1 MTSREHLQ
9 YSTDPG
15 VRKRGSEILSKKSEQ
30 PGYWAVIPA
39 PVRYD
44 DRIPANAKLLYGEI
58 SALCD
63 MKGFCWAKNEYFA
76 QLFGWAAPTVTRLL
90 ASLRDAG
97 YLAVEMVPTST
108 GSERRI
114 FAGLCTG
121 GVRKIAETPLRKN
134 VGGVSAKMIT
144 PLQYKGNSTYEHT
157 PLTPHGGRVCKKSVH
172 KDAPDWKP
180 DRFAGLWS
188 YYPAKGRKNKQRA
201 IAAWDK
207 LQPDDALVDR
217 IARSLA
223 KLKATEEW
231 QRDIGI
237 PHVATFL
244 NGERWKDADEL
255 NTPAVDGGQEVT
267 FGWQT

>member
-1 MTSREHLQ
+1 MA
-9 YSTDPG
+9 
-15 VRKRGSEILSKKSEQ
+15 KKTEQ
-30 PGYWAVIPA
+30 PAYWAVIPA
-39 PVRYD
+39 DVRYD
-44 DRIPANAKLLYGEI
+44 DKLPPNAKLLYGEI

-97 YLAVEMVPTST
+97 YLTVEMVPTST

-114 FAGLCTG
+114 FAGLCAG

-144 PLQYKGNSTYEHT
+144 PLQYKGNSTVEHT
-157 PLTPHGGRVCKKSVH
+157 PLTPHGGKRGQKCVH

-180 DRFAGLWS
+180 ERFAGLWS

-201 IAAWDK
+201 IQAWDK
-207 LQPDDALVDR
+207 LQPDDALIDTM
-217 IARSLA
+217 ARALA

-237 PHVATFL
+237 PHVATWL
-244 NGERWKDADEL
+244 NGERWHDADEL
-255 NTPAVDGGQEVT
+255 DGPDGPDGGGEAVY
-267 FGWQT
+267 GWQT

>member
-1 MTSREHLQ
+1 MTKI
-9 YSTDPG
+9 T
-15 VRKRGSEILSKKSEQ
+15 EQ
-30 PGYWAVIPA
+30 PAYWGVIPA

-44 DRIPANAKLLYGEI
+44 TRLSANAKLLYGEI

-63 MKGFCWAKNEYFA
+63 VKGFCWAKNEYFA
-76 QLFGWAAPTVTRLL
+76 DLFGWAAPTVTRLI
-90 ASLRDAG
+90 SNLRDAG
-97 YLAVEMVPTST
+97 YVTVEMVPTST

-114 FAGLCTG
+114 FTGLCTG
-121 GVRKIAETPLRKN
+121 GVRKIAERGVRKN

-144 PLQYKGNSTYEHT
+144 PHNIRTNILEYTPHT
-157 PLTPHGGRVCKKSVH
+157 PQGAKRVQKCVH

-180 DRFAGLWS
+180 ERFAGMWS

-207 LQPDDALVDR
+207 LKPDDAL
-217 IARSLA
+217 IAEIGRALA

-244 NGERWKDADEL
+244 NGERWHDADEL
-255 NTPAVDGGQEVT
+255 EDSSDGGGEAVVY
-267 FGWQT
+267 GWR

>member
-1 MTSREHLQ
+1 M
-9 YSTDPG
+9 
-15 VRKRGSEILSKKSEQ
+15 SKKTEQ

-44 DRIPANAKLLYGEI
+44 VRISANAKLLYGEI

-63 MKGFCWAKNEYFA
+63 RKGFCWAKNDYFA
-76 QLFGWAAPTVTRLL
+76 DLFGWAAPTVTRLIS
-90 ASLRDAG
+90 SLRDAG
-97 YLAVEMVPTST
+97 YLTVEMIPTST

-144 PLQYKGNSTYEHT
+144 PPQYKVNSTYEHT
-157 PLTPHGGRVCKKSVH
+157 PLTPQGEQVCKKRVH

-180 DRFAGLWS
+180 ERFAGLWS

-201 IAAWDK
+201 IQAWDK
-207 LQPDDALVDR
+207 LQPDDALIDR

-231 QRDIGI
+231 QRDVGI
-237 PHVATFL
+237 PYVATFL
-244 NGERWKDADEL
+244 NGERWRDADEL
-255 NTPAVDGGQEVT
+255 DGPDGPDGGGEAVY
-267 FGWQT
+267 GWQ

>member
-1 MTSREHLQ
+1 MA
-9 YSTDPG
+9 
-15 VRKRGSEILSKKSEQ
+15 KKTEQ
-30 PGYWAVIPA
+30 PAYWAVIPA
-39 PVRYD
+39 DVRYD
-44 DRIPANAKLLYGEI
+44 DKLPPNAKLLYGEI

-97 YLAVEMVPTST
+97 YLTVEMVPTST

-114 FAGLCTG
+114 FAGLCAG

-144 PLQYKGNSTYEHT
+144 PLQYKGNSTVEHT
-157 PLTPHGGRVCKKSVH
+157 PLTPHGGERGQKCVH

-180 DRFAGLWS
+180 DRFAGLWD
-188 YYPAKGRKNKQRA
+188 YYPRKGRKNKQRA
-201 IAAWDK
+201 IQAWDK
-207 LQPDDALVDR
+207 LKPDDALID
-217 IARSLA
+217 IMARALA

-237 PHVATFL
+237 PHVATWL
-244 NGERWKDADEL
+244 NGERWHDADEL
-255 NTPAVDGGQEVT
+255 DSPDETDCGEVVY
-267 FGWQT
+267 GWQ

>member
-1 MTSREHLQ
+1 MA
-9 YSTDPG
+9 
-15 VRKRGSEILSKKSEQ
+15 KKIEQ
-30 PGYWAVIPA
+30 PAYWAVIPA
-39 PVRYD
+39 DVRYD
-44 DRIPANAKLLYGEI
+44 DKLPPNAKLLYGEI

-97 YLAVEMVPTST
+97 YLTVEMVPTST

-114 FAGLCTG
+114 FAGLCAG

-144 PLQYKGNSTYEHT
+144 PLQYKGNSTYEQS
-157 PLTPHGGRVCKKSVH
+157 PLTPQGGKVCKKRVH
-172 KDAPDWKP
+172 KDGPDWKP
-180 DRFAGLWS
+180 ERFAGLWS

-201 IAAWDK
+201 IQAWDK
-207 LQPDDALVDR
+207 LKPDDALIDTM
-217 IARSLA
+217 ARALA

-237 PHVATFL
+237 PHVATWL
-244 NGERWKDADEL
+244 NGERWHDADEL
-255 NTPAVDGGQEVT
+255 DIPDGPDGGEAVY
-267 FGWQT
+267 GWQQ